1 MLHIKLLI
9 FHQKTGNVALN
20 KLQEA
25 LSYRNRRNVPT
36 FRLKITFADRLDGQK
51 IGDRPALRE
60 REGNGQQKIGD
71 SPALREREGIAKQK
85 LGHSPALKESEETG
99 QANWR

>member
-36 FRLKITFADRLDGQK
+36 FRLKKELPILWDDPLLLFRLPPLNLHNSAYHVNNRTGKIKLMRVLSTVQK
-51 IGDRPALRE
+51 
-60 REGNGQQKIGD
+60 K
-71 SPALREREGIAKQK
+71 
-85 LGHSPALKESEETG
+85 
-99 QANWR
+99 